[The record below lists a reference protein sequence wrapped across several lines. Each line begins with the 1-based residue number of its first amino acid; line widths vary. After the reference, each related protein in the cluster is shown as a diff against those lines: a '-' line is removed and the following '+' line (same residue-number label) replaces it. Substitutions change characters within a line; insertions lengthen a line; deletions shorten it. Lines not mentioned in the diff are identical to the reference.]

1 MGQFVTLV
9 LMLVLSTLAHATPAP
24 AAVRAEVDALL
35 VKLQSSGCEF
45 NRNGRWYNGSDARA
59 HLMRKLKY
67 LENKTTLRSAE
78 QFIELAATSSSSSG
92 KAYQVKCGG
101 GAAIP
106 SAQWLTKELAASRA
120 TSRMPASVP
129 K

>member
-1 MGQFVTLV
+1 MSQLV
-9 LMLVLSTLAHATPAP
+9 RLVFMLVLCTLAQATPAP
-24 AAVRAEVDALL
+24 AGVRAEVDALL

-45 NRNGRWYNGSDARA
+45 NRNGRWYSGSDARA
-59 HLMRKLKY
+59 HLLRKLKY
-67 LENKTTLRSAE
+67 LEKKTTLRSAE
-78 QFIELAATSSSSSG
+78 HFIELAATSSSSSG
-92 KAYQVKCGG
+92 QAYQVKCGG

-120 TSRMPASVP
+120 TSRMPPSVP